1 MFNALIL
8 AGTKKKGSLEIAE
21 NVDNKALIMIEDKPM
36 IAYIVDA
43 LNNSENID
51 KIIVVG
57 PKNELYPYIGKKVEE
72 ILNPGNSILENME
85 RGLNFFNSDDNL
97 LLLTSDIPLITPEAI
112 DEFLNI
118 CTKRKLCIGYPIITK
133 DNIIK
138 KYPETERTY
147 VKMKEGILCGGNI
160 VFFKPEV
167 FFQNKELIQGL
178 FNNRKNNLKNAKI
191 LGLKCI
197 LKFLFKTL
205 TIEDA
210 EKRVTDIIGY
220 NSGAV
225 MVSYPEI
232 MIDLDKLS
240 DLKLIRNCLER

>member
-1 MFNALIL
+1 
-8 AGTKKKGSLEIAE
+8 
-21 NVDNKALIMIEDKPM
+21 
-36 IAYIVDA
+36 
-43 LNNSENID
+43 
-51 KIIVVG
+51 
-57 PKNELYPYIGKKVEE
+57 
-72 ILNPGNSILENME
+72 
-85 RGLNFFNSDDNL
+85 
-97 LLLTSDIPLITPEAI
+97 
-112 DEFLNI
+112 
-118 CTKRKLCIGYPIITK
+118 
-133 DNIIK
+133 
-138 KYPETERTY
+138 
-147 VKMKEGILCGGNI
+147 MKEGILCGGNI

-225 MVSYPEI
+225 MVSYP
-232 MIDLDKLS
+232 
-240 DLKLIRNCLER
+240 LI